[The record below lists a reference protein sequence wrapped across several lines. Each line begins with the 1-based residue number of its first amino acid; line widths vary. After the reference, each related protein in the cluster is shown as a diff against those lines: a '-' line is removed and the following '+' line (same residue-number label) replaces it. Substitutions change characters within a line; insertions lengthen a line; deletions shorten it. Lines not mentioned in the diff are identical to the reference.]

1 MQAHTDPTSTKLD
14 SALAAAE
21 RRFHGD
27 PERAELIARTRR
39 FKSSWIELAEA
50 LSTCQKGQH
59 YTRWG
64 YAVFEEYCRKEL
76 HLTTS
81 TVNKLVGS
89 YAFLRKAAPE
99 VLERDGVSQPIPT
112 IQSIDFLRRAEE
124 AAQDGQV
131 TADLLAEVRRA
142 VIDDGLSMGKVSKQF
157 KETLFP
163 TDADQD
169 QQRRRRETLKLAQ
182 RLIELLAT
190 LHDAV
195 PEGVLQQVEQ
205 AITNLLRSLPTD
217 APEASA
223 ASTNAPTGHAAEPAQ
238 PAA

>member
-1 MQAHTDPTSTKLD
+1 MQAHTDPTHTKLD
-14 SALAAAE
+14 MALAAAE
-21 RRFHGD
+21 RRFHAD
-27 PERAELIARTRR
+27 PERADLIARTRR

-50 LSTCQKGQH
+50 LSACQKNQH
-59 YTRWG
+59 FTRWG
-64 YAVFEEYCRKEL
+64 YAGFEEYYRKEL
-76 HLTTS
+76 HLKTS

-99 VLERDGVSQPIPT
+99 VLERDGISQQIPT

-142 VIDDGLSMGKVSKQF
+142 VIDDGMSLGKVSKQF

-163 TDADQD
+163 SDLEQEK
-169 QQRRRRETLKLAQ
+169 QRRRRETLKLAQ
-182 RLIELLAT
+182 RLVELLET

-195 PEGVLQQVEQ
+195 PEGVLQAVEQ
-205 AITNLLRSLPTD
+205 AIANLLSSVP
-217 APEASA
+217 
-223 ASTNAPTGHAAEPAQ
+223 NEPAD
-238 PAA
+238 AAKAAA

>member
-1 MQAHTDPTSTKLD
+1 MSDRNYHLGRVKCL
-14 SALAAAE
+14 LAKVNE
-21 RRFHGD
+21 
-27 PERAELIARTRR
+27 I
-39 FKSSWIELAEA
+39 
-50 LSTCQKGQH
+50 
-59 YTRWG
+59 
-64 YAVFEEYCRKEL
+64 
-76 HLTTS
+76 LTVA

-142 VIDDGLSMGKVSKQF
+142 VIDDGLSLGKVTKQF

-163 TDADQD
+163 TDAEQD
-169 QQRRRRETLKLAQ
+169 QQKRRRETLKLAQ
-182 RLIELLAT
+182 RLVELLAT
-190 LHDAV
+190 LHDSV

-205 AITNLLRSLPTD
+205 AIMNLLRSLPTE
-217 APEASA
+217 APEAGTA
-223 ASTNAPTGHAAEPAQ
+223 ATGHTAEPAQ
-238 PAA
+238 PSA